1 MNLQNDIAKY
11 IGALLYEYS
20 TIIIPDLGMFS
31 THWKSATVDSVKGVI
46 TPPAKIVSFNERI
59 KVNDGLMAG
68 HISRVEKIPLQVAE
82 ESLKDWVA
90 AANARLAAGDA
101 IQLEGIGYLKRQ
113 DGVTQFTLAENANF
127 AVDTFGLTA
136 VKIPSGDSI
145 VPTPATT
152 TGPRKLVADE
162 VAEETVVGVAANTL
176 NTPPPVVT
184 TETSNTTKS
193 ISEVLSGNSGAASA
207 GGTVYSSSATQ
218 RKEGGLW
225 VKWLIPLLLLFLV
238 FWGISQ
244 MGGETDR
251 PWYNRKPFSFIFG
264 TGTEQVAEQQPETY
278 NTPEPVLVDST
289 IQQTTTTDTAVAVP
303 TETVNTDT
311 VSPRTSAPTPAKETP
326 TPTTNTTTADR
337 NSGGG
342 VEVIEG
348 LRVMKSKTN
357 EYVSSTDPKGF
368 YVITGAFKSKANAQK
383 LIGTLRK
390 DGQDVHLLE
399 TTSGYFRAGIY
410 VKSGKI
416 SDVKTTFNKAQ
427 KQYNPDSW
435 VLKYN

>member
-31 THWKSATVDSVKGVI
+31 THWKSATVDSAKGVI

-90 AANARLAAGDA
+90 AANARLATGEA

-127 AVDTFGLTA
+127 AVDTFGLTV
-136 VKIPSGDSI
+136 VKIPSGDSN
-145 VPTPATT
+145 VPTPAITT
-152 TGPRKLVADE
+152 ESRKLVADE
-162 VAEETVVGVAANTL
+162 VAEETVVGVAANSL
-176 NTPPPVVT
+176 NTPPPIVT
-184 TETSNTTKS
+184 TETANNTKS
-193 ISEVLSGNSGAASA
+193 ISEVLSGNSSATNA
-207 GGTVYSSSATQ
+207 GGTVYNSTTTRS
-218 RKEGGLW
+218 KESESW
-225 VKWLIPLLLLFLV
+225 IKWLIPLLLLFLV

-278 NTPEPVLVDST
+278 TTPDPALADST
-289 IQQTTTTDTAVAVP
+289 TQQTTTMDTTAATSSP
-303 TETVNTDT
+303 TEPINTDT
-311 VSPRTSAPTPAKETP
+311 VSTRTPAPAPQKEIPTPA
-326 TPTTNTTTADR
+326 TTTDKS
-337 NSGGG
+337 SGGG

-357 EYVSSTDPKGF
+357 EYVSSSDPKGF

-416 SDVKTTFNKAQ
+416 SDVKTVFNKAQ
-427 KQYNPDSW
+427 KQYNSDSW